1 MSLLLRFKEGLAKTR
16 ARTISRIEGI
26 FGRGH
31 IDDQVLEELEDA
43 LLEADIGVDTVDE
56 LIEKLREN
64 YSGRKRGE
72 DFDPL
77 KILKSQLVSQ
87 LTDCGLPARQERFSQ
102 KPWVILLVGV
112 NGSGKTTT
120 SGKLAHYYG
129 REGKTSVIAAADTFR
144 AAGIE
149 QVEIWAK
156 MGNARLVKQK
166 SGADPAAVAFDAH
179 QSALSRGEDLLIVD
193 TAGRLQAKRN
203 LMEELGKIS
212 RVLRKK
218 DPTAPHEVLLVLDAT
233 TGQNGL
239 AQARGFTAAAG
250 GTGIIVTKL
259 DGTARGGV
267 IFPIRKELGLP
278 VEFVGLGEG
287 LEDLQPFEPKLF
299 VDAIMEM

>member
-1 MSLLLRFKEGLAKTR
+1 MSLLTRFKEGLARTR
-16 ARTISRIEGI
+16 ERTIARIAGI

-31 IDDQVLEELEDA
+31 IDDQILEELEDA
-43 LLEADIGVDTVDE
+43 LLEADIGVDTVEE
-56 LIEKLREN
+56 LIEKLRN
-64 YSGRKRGE
+64 NGTGRNVSD

-77 KILKSQLVSQ
+77 KALKSQLVEI
-87 LTDCGLPARQERFSQ
+87 LDCSLPMHPERFTQ

-129 REGKTSVIAAADTFR
+129 CQGKTSVIAAADTFR

-149 QVEIWAK
+149 QVEVWAK

-166 SGADPAAVAFDAH
+166 TGADPAAVAFDAY
-179 QSALSRGEDLLIVD
+179 QSALSRGEDILIVD

-212 RVLRKK
+212 RVLQKK

-239 AQARGFTAAAG
+239 SQARGFTAAAG
-250 GTGIIVTKL
+250 GTGIVVTKL

-267 IFPIRKELGLP
+267 IFPIQKELGLP

-287 LEDLQPFEPKLF
+287 LEDLQPFEPQLF
-299 VDAIMEM
+299 VDAIMEA